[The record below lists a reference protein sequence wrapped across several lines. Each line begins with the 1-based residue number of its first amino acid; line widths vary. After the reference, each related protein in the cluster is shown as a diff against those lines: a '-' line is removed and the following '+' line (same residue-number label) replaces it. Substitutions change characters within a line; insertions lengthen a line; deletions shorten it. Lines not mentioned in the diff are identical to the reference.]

1 MTFIQGAALL
11 LAGML
16 AGGLNAVAGGGSF
29 FSFPTLLFVGV
40 PAIQAN
46 ATSATA
52 LLPGSLTS
60 ILPYRRDLAQ
70 EKREVLLFSIV
81 SAAGGGIGAILLSK
95 TPPAIFEGMIPY
107 LMLLAT
113 IIFAAGSRLGAAIR
127 RMLGRTESLKAEA
140 QQSASLGTLST
151 VLTIQFALAL
161 YGGFF
166 GAGVSIMILAVLS
179 LLGMTNIHAMNALK
193 VVLASVTNTVAV
205 IAFALLHLIFWP
217 QAIVM
222 AIGAALGGWGGATL
236 AHAIPPRAIRWF
248 VIAVGIALSLY
259 FFLAPLFMHR

>member
-1 MTFIQGAALL
+1 MTFLQGGTLL

-16 AGGLNAVAGGGSF
+16 AGALNAIAGGGSF

-40 PAIQAN
+40 PAIPAN

-52 LLPGSLTS
+52 LLPGSLAS
-60 ILPYRRDLAQ
+60 IPPYRADLAQ
-70 EKREVLLFSIV
+70 EKREVLLFSVV
-81 SAAGGGIGAILLSK
+81 SAVGGGLGAILLAK

-113 IIFAAGSRLGAAIR
+113 VIFAAGGKLGGAIR
-127 RMLGRTESLKAEA
+127 RLRGVEEKPNDGE
-140 QQSASLGTLST
+140 QSPASLRTLT
-151 VLTIQFALAL
+151 AVLAIQFILAL

-179 LLGMTNIHAMNALK
+179 LLGMTHIHAMNALK
-193 VVLASVTNTVAV
+193 VLLASVTNSVAV
-205 IAFALLHLIFWP
+205 VAFALLNLIYWP

-236 AHAIPPRAIRWF
+236 AHFIPPRAIRWF
-248 VIAVGIALSLY
+248 VIAVGLALSLY
-259 FFLAPLFMHR
+259 FFLALYLSHR